1 MPPAIPFPLLVIVL
15 TLRQLLDDH
24 PALHFALLRL
34 ELIEL
39 IRSAS
44 TAGGSIFPALT
55 FATHQ
60 LAPRGAANPS
70 FLADLEK
77 TMALLAFPLD
87 ALSDPLRQLIDP
99 ELRRSVA
106 KRVNDA
112 LLEGLVDTGA
122 DGMIGNGRGVV
133 GQEDIERVRG
143 LLRLIQWGEHTAKE
157 ERLIVPTLNAG
168 MGTWEEQGL
177 QQTNGHE
184 L

>member
-1 MPPAIPFPLLVIVL
+1 M
-15 TLRQLLDDH
+15 DNH
-24 PALHFALLRL
+24 PALHFSLLRL
-34 ELIEL
+34 QLIEL

-44 TAGGSIFPALT
+44 TQGTSILPALS
-55 FATHQ
+55 FATQQ

-70 FLADLEK
+70 FLTDLEK

-112 LLEGLVDTGA
+112 LLDGLVDTGA
-122 DGMIGNGRGVV
+122 DGMVGNGRGTV
-133 GQEDIERVRG
+133 GSEDIERVRG
-143 LLRLIQWGEHTAKE
+143 LLRLIQWGEYTVKD
-157 ERLIVPTLNAG
+157 ERIIVPTLDVKR
-168 MGTWEEQGL
+168 GTWEAEQ
-177 QQTNGHE
+177 QPSKQTNGHD

>member
-1 MPPAIPFPLLVIVL
+1 
-15 TLRQLLDDH
+15 
-24 PALHFALLRL
+24 LLRL

-44 TAGGSIFPALT
+44 VAGGSIVPALT
-55 FATHQ
+55 FATKQ
-60 LAPRGAANPS
+60 LAPRGATNPS

-87 ALSDPLRQLIDP
+87 ALSDPLRQLVDT

-112 LLEGLVDTGA
+112 LLEDLVDTGA
-122 DGMIGNGRGVV
+122 DGMIGNGCGVV
-133 GQEDIERVRG
+133 GPEDIERVKG
-143 LLRLIQWGEHTAKE
+143 LLRLIQWGEQTARE
-157 ERLIVPTLNAG
+157 ERIIVPSLDVG
-168 MGTWEEQGL
+168 MGSWEDVGVG
-177 QQTNGHE
+177 QTNGHD

>member
-1 MPPAIPFPLLVIVL
+1 
-15 TLRQLLDDH
+15 
-24 PALHFALLRL
+24 LHFALLRL

-44 TAGGSIFPALT
+44 TAGGSVVPALT
-55 FATHQ
+55 FATDQ

-112 LLEGLVDTGA
+112 LLDGLVETGA
-122 DGMIGNGRGVV
+122 DGMIGNGCGAV
-133 GQEDIERVRG
+133 GPEDIERVRG
-143 LLRLIQWGEHTAKE
+143 LLRLIQWGEQTAKE
-157 ERLIVPTLNAG
+157 ERIIVPTLDVA
-168 MGTWEEQGL
+168 MGNWQEQHVH
-177 QQTNGHE
+177 QTNGHD